1 MNGEASAE
9 NCPTFRPILWALNT
23 PTYKLAK
30 FLVPILK
37 LLTTNE
43 FIDKDAFHFT
53 GEIVINNMI
62 SLWVVSM

>member
-1 MNGEASAE
+1 MNGKASVE

-37 LLTTNE
+37 LLATNE
-43 FIDKDAFHFT
+43 FIVKDSFHFT